1 MNCNYY
7 DSLTTKTAKKKDIFD
22 IYIDICQ
29 GAYQIQ
35 TDFIQKKWEQSL
47 MFGFDENEKSS
58 YQADKK
64 EKLPCVVFSGTF
76 DRYKSIEDQIDSVHS
91 GRMNMDIDLNN
102 KVELEDFEKLV
113 KSGKIPFIEACA
125 KSVSGKF
132 NGSMWINVLI
142 SIPETFDKI
151 SEFLVSKLNLT
162 NENYILKLHTAY
174 YDMFSDML
182 FRELKISAGS
192 TKDVKRLRYLS
203 HDSDIYI
210 NYDAKYLD
218 LKMLEMWYNILPPD
232 KMEEEIN
239 EQFIEENDLYKIALK
254 YAENKVG
261 KCITGNIHNY
271 VLYFC
276 IIANRMGIPEKDA
289 KKFVE
294 EKLKVNITTNCVEY
308 PYKAYKNDFG
318 TFKPKPR
325 PISASGTNN
334 ATERKSETI
343 ENIYFRYLGFTKQS
357 DNVQLFNF
365 YVFGSKTILSLAAS
379 KLNKSNLY
387 TLAPI
392 NYWQTNYPKK
402 NGFDIDAAINHI
414 IENSN
419 RIGYFN
425 PNKIRGRGAWIDKGR
440 IVIHCGSH
448 LLVDNNQFALGD
460 IDTEYWYEL
469 QHPLNLTTANPLT
482 KDESHK
488 ILETIQKLSWV
499 RDVDCIL
506 LGGWVALAPIC
517 GVLNW
522 RPHIWITGGAGSGK
536 SWVNREILQKFTK
549 DISISVQGNTSEA
562 GLREFIGNDAIN
574 VLFDEAEG
582 ENEHAQIQI
591 QKVLQLMRS
600 ASSSDGGVIAKGTGS
615 GAKTYQ
621 IKSCFAFCSIVPQA
635 IHNSDLRRI
644 TILEL
649 KKGKLNNENFIELE
663 KEFRKFATDDFV
675 KRFQSR
681 IINLIPQI
689 LKTIEVFTNVI
700 TEKLSNRAMGDQL
713 GALLGGCWHLS
724 NDSIATVEDVMNLI
738 SEIDFSE
745 EQGLNSVTDEMKCLQ
760 HILSIQIR
768 VDTDHTGQ
776 HTRTVGELL
785 EIQDECIYGE
795 SAIVNSKTAEKVLK
809 RNGIKLEDDFIFINP
824 DSSVLQGYL
833 KNTSWTKNYGQIL
846 SRIKDAEKIK
856 RTYYS
861 TGIYA
866 KAVKIPFKP
875 ILEKY
880 SDI

>member
-7 DSLTTKTAKKKDIFD
+7 DSLTSKTATKKDIFD
-22 IYIDICQ
+22 IYIDISQ
-29 GAYQIQ
+29 GTYQKQ
-35 TDFIQKKWEQSL
+35 TDYIQNKWEQEL
-47 MFGFDENEKSS
+47 QFGFDNNQKTE
-58 YQADKK
+58 YQDDKK
-64 EKLPCVVFSGTF
+64 NMLPCVVFSGCY
-76 DRYKSIEDQIDSVHS
+76 DRYKSIEEQTAVQHS
-91 GRMNMDIDLNN
+91 GRMNMDIDMNNRIELDEFN
-102 KVELEDFEKLV
+102 KVVL
-113 KSGKIPFIEACA
+113 SGRIPFIEACG

-142 SIPETFDKI
+142 ELPKSYNELNEYIIDK
-151 SEFLVSKLNLT
+151 LKLK
-162 NENYILKLHTAY
+162 EDNYISKIHTTY
-174 YDMFSDML
+174 YEFFSDL
-182 FRELKISAGS
+182 LYKELKIVAGN
-192 TKDVKRLRYLS
+192 TKEVKRLRYLS
-203 HDSDIYI
+203 HDSDIFI
-210 NYDAKYLD
+210 NYEAKYLD
-218 LKMLEMWYNILPPD
+218 LKMLETWLKILPT
-232 KMEEEIN
+232 KNMEEEIN
-239 EQFIEENDLYKIALK
+239 NEFAEEDDLFKIAVK

-261 KCITGNIHNY
+261 KCVSGNIHNY
-271 VLYFC
+271 VFYFC
-276 IIANRMGIPEKDA
+276 VITNRMGIPEKDA

-294 EKLKVNITTNCVEY
+294 EKLKVEVKTNCVEF
-308 PYKAYKNDFG
+308 PYKSYKNDFG
-318 TFKPKPR
+318 VFKPKPR
-325 PISASGTNN
+325 PISESGTNS
-334 ATERKSETI
+334 ATERKSETL

-365 YVFGSKTILSLAAS
+365 YVFGSKTILSLPAS

-448 LLVDNNQFALGD
+448 LLVDNKQFALGD

-574 VLFDEAEG
+574 ILFDEAEG

-700 TEKLSNRAMGDQL
+700 TEKLANRAMGDQL

-724 NDSIATVEDVMNLI
+724 NDEIATIDDVLGLI
-738 SEIDFSE
+738 NDIDFSE
-745 EQGLNSVTDEMKCLQ
+745 EQGLNAVTDEIKCLQ

-785 EIQDECIYGE
+785 EIQDECVYGD
-795 SAIVNSKTAEKVLK
+795 SAPVSSRTAEKVLK

-846 SRIKDAEKIK
+846 SRIKDAEKVK

-866 KAVKIPFKP
+866 KAVKIPFK
-875 ILEKY
+875 
-880 SDI
+880 DIIKQE

>member
-1 MNCNYY
+1 MKVNFYENL
-7 DSLTTKTAKKKDIFD
+7 SSKNAKQID
-22 IYIDICQ
+22 IYDVYADIGTGKFESGTNYIHQ
-29 GAYQIQ
+29 
-35 TDFIQKKWEQSL
+35 KWEQAL
-47 MFGFDENEKSS
+47 QFGFDDNEKED
-58 YQADKK
+58 YQKDKK
-64 EKLPCVVFSGTF
+64 NKLSCIVFSGCY
-76 DRYKSIEDQIDSVHS
+76 DRYKSLEEQTDVKHS
-91 GRMNMDIDLNN
+91 GRMNMDIDMNN
-102 KVELEDFEKLV
+102 KLELDEFCNLV
-113 KSGKIPFIEACA
+113 KSNKIPFIEACA
-125 KSVSGKF
+125 KSVSGKY
-132 NGSMWINVLI
+132 NGSLWINLLI
-142 SIPETFDKI
+142 EIPDIFEEINSFLVDKLHLTP
-151 SEFLVSKLNLT
+151 ENYVSKLHST
-162 NENYILKLHTAY
+162 Y
-174 YDMFSDML
+174 YEMVTDLL
-182 FRELKISAGS
+182 FKEFKIVAGK

-210 NYDAKYLD
+210 NYEAKYLD
-218 LKMLEMWYNILPPD
+218 LKLLKAWLNIVPAD
-232 KMEEEIN
+232 KMQEEIENQFEN
-239 EQFIEENDLYKIALK
+239 EDDLFKIAVK

-261 KCITGNIHNY
+261 KCIPGNIHNF
-271 VLYFC
+271 VTYFC
-276 IIANRMGIPEKDA
+276 IITNRMGIPEKDA

-294 EKLKVNITTNCVEY
+294 EKLKVNITTNCVEF
-308 PYKAYKNDFG
+308 PYKAYRNDFG
-318 TFKPKPR
+318 VFKPKPR
-325 PISASGTNN
+325 AVSQTA
-334 ATERKSETI
+334 I
-343 ENIYFRYLGFTKQS
+343 ENPTQRISTSIENTYFKCLGFTKQS
-357 DNVQLFNF
+357 DNIQLFNF
-365 YVFGSKTILSLAAS
+365 YVYASKTIISLPAS
-379 KLNKSNLY
+379 KLNKSNLF

-392 NYWQTNYPKK
+392 NYWETNYAK
-402 NGFDIDAAINHI
+402 NKGKGFEIDGAVNQI
-414 IENSN
+414 IEISN
-419 RIGYFN
+419 RVGYFN

-440 IVIHCGSH
+440 IVIHCGTH
-448 LLVDNNQFALGD
+448 LLVDNKAFELGD

-469 QHPLNLTTANPLT
+469 QHPLNLTTTNPLT
-482 KDESHK
+482 SDESHK
-488 ILETIQKLSWV
+488 ILETLDKLSWV
-499 RDVDCIL
+499 RDIDCLL
-506 LGGWVALAPIC
+506 LGGWIALTPIC

-649 KKGKLNNENFIELE
+649 KKGKLNNDNFIELE
-663 KEFRKFATDDFV
+663 KQFRKYATDEFV

-681 IINLIPQI
+681 IINLIPNI
-689 LKTIEVFTNVI
+689 LKSIEVFTNAI
-700 TEKLSNRAMGDQL
+700 TEKLANRAMGDQL

-724 NDSIATVEDVMNLI
+724 NDSVATIEDVMNLI
-738 SEIDFSE
+738 NDCDFSE
-745 EQGLNSVTDEMKCLQ
+745 EQGLNSVSDEMKCLQ

-785 EIQDECIYGE
+785 EIQDACVFGE
-795 SAIVNSKTAEKVLK
+795 SAVVNSKTAEKVLK

-846 SRIKDAEKIK
+846 SRIKDAEKVK
-856 RTYYS
+856 RTYFS

-866 KAVKIPFKP
+866 KAVKIPYK
-875 ILEKY
+875 
-880 SDI
+880 DIIKQE

>member
-7 DSLTTKTAKKKDIFD
+7 DSLTSKTATKKDIFD
-22 IYIDICQ
+22 IYIDISQ
-29 GAYQIQ
+29 GTYQKQ
-35 TDFIQKKWEQSL
+35 TDYIQNKWEQEL
-47 MFGFDENEKSS
+47 QFGFDDNQKTE
-58 YQADKK
+58 YQDDKK
-64 EKLPCVVFSGTF
+64 KMLPCVVFSGCY
-76 DRYKSIEDQIDSVHS
+76 DRYKSIDEQTSVVHS
-91 GRMNMDIDLNN
+91 GRMNMDIDMNN
-102 KVELEDFEKLV
+102 RIELDEFYKVVL
-113 KSGKIPFIEACA
+113 SGRIPFIEACG

-142 SIPETFDKI
+142 
-151 SEFLVSKLNLT
+151 KLPDSYNDLT
-162 NENYILKLHTAY
+162 EYIIEKLKLTADNYISKIHTAY
-174 YDMFSDML
+174 YDFFSDL
-182 FRELKISAGS
+182 LYKELKIVAGS

-203 HDSDIYI
+203 HDSDIYV
-210 NYDAKYLD
+210 NYEAKYLD
-218 LKMLEMWYNILPPD
+218 LKMLETWLKIIPT
-232 KMEEEIN
+232 KTMEEEIN
-239 EQFIEENDLYKIALK
+239 NEFIEEDDLYKIAVK

-261 KCITGNIHNY
+261 KCVSGNLHNY
-271 VLYFC
+271 VFYFC
-276 IIANRMGIPEKDA
+276 VITNRMGIPEKDA

-294 EKLKVNITTNCVEY
+294 EKLKVEIKTNCVEF
-308 PYKAYKNDFG
+308 PYKAYRNDFG
-318 TFKPKPR
+318 VFKPKPR
-325 PISASGTNN
+325 PISESGTNS

-365 YVFGSKTILSLAAS
+365 YVFGSKTILSLPAS

-402 NGFDIDAAINHI
+402 NGFDIDAAVNHI

-448 LLVDNNQFALGD
+448 LLVDNKQFALGD

-689 LKTIEVFTNVI
+689 LKTIEVFTNAI
-700 TEKLSNRAMGDQL
+700 TEKLANRAMGDQL

-724 NDSIATVEDVMNLI
+724 NDEVATIDDVLALI
-738 SEIDFSE
+738 NDIDFSE
-745 EQGLNSVTDEMKCLQ
+745 EQGLNAVTDEMKCLQ

-785 EIQDECIYGE
+785 EIQDECVYGE
-795 SAIVNSKTAEKVLK
+795 SATVNSKTAEKVLK
-809 RNGIKLEDDFIFINP
+809 RNGIKLEDDYIFINP

-846 SRIKDAEKIK
+846 SRIKDAEKVK

-866 KAVKIPFKP
+866 KAVKIPFK
-875 ILEKY
+875 
-880 SDI
+880 DIIKQE

>member
-7 DSLTTKTAKKKDIFD
+7 DSLTSKTATKKDIFD
-22 IYIDICQ
+22 IYIDISQ
-29 GAYQIQ
+29 GTYQKQ
-35 TDFIQKKWEQSL
+35 TDYIQNKWEQEL
-47 MFGFDENEKSS
+47 QFGFDNNQKTE
-58 YQADKK
+58 YQDDKK
-64 EKLPCVVFSGTF
+64 NMLPCVVFSGCY
-76 DRYKSIEDQIDSVHS
+76 DRYKSIEEQTAVQHS
-91 GRMNMDIDLNN
+91 GRMNMDIDMNNRIELDEFN
-102 KVELEDFEKLV
+102 KVVL
-113 KSGKIPFIEACA
+113 SGRIPFIEACG

-142 SIPETFDKI
+142 ELPESYNDLTEYIIDK
-151 SEFLVSKLNLT
+151 LKLK
-162 NENYILKLHTAY
+162 EDNYISKIHTTY
-174 YDMFSDML
+174 YEFFSDL
-182 FRELKISAGS
+182 LYKELKIVAGN
-192 TKDVKRLRYLS
+192 TKEVKRLRYLS
-203 HDSDIYI
+203 HDSDIFI
-210 NYDAKYLD
+210 NYEAKYLD
-218 LKMLEMWYNILPPD
+218 LKMLETWLKILPT
-232 KMEEEIN
+232 KNMEEEIN
-239 EQFIEENDLYKIALK
+239 NEFAEEDDLFKIAVK

-261 KCITGNIHNY
+261 KGVPGNIHNY
-271 VLYFC
+271 VFYFC
-276 IIANRMGIPEKDA
+276 VIANRMGIPEKDA

-294 EKLKVNITTNCVEY
+294 EKLKVEVKTNCVEF
-308 PYKAYKNDFG
+308 PYKSYRNDFG
-318 TFKPKPR
+318 VFKPKPR
-325 PISASGTNN
+325 PISESGTNS
-334 ATERKSETI
+334 ATERKSETL

-365 YVFGSKTILSLAAS
+365 YVFGSKTILSLPAS

-402 NGFDIDAAINHI
+402 NGFDIDAAVNHI

-448 LLVDNNQFALGD
+448 LLVDNKQFAFGD

-469 QHPLNLTTANPLT
+469 QHPLNLTTSNPLT

-700 TEKLSNRAMGDQL
+700 TEKLANRAMGDQL

-724 NDSIATVEDVMNLI
+724 NDEIATIDDVIGLI
-738 SEIDFSE
+738 NDIDFSE
-745 EQGLNSVTDEMKCLQ
+745 EQGLNAVTDEIKCLQ

-785 EIQDECIYGE
+785 EIQDECVYGD
-795 SAIVNSKTAEKVLK
+795 SAPVSSRTAEKVLK

-846 SRIKDAEKIK
+846 SRIKDAEKVK

-866 KAVKIPFKP
+866 KAVKIPFK
-875 ILEKY
+875 
-880 SDI
+880 DIIKQE

>member
-1 MNCNYY
+1 MKVNFY
-7 DSLTTKTAKKKDIFD
+7 DNLSSKNAKQID
-22 IYIDICQ
+22 IYDVYADI
-29 GAYQIQ
+29 G
-35 TDFIQKKWEQSL
+35 TDKFKSGTNYIHQKWEQAL
-47 MFGFDENEKSS
+47 QFGFDDNEKED
-58 YQADKK
+58 YQKDKK
-64 EKLPCVVFSGTF
+64 NKLSCIVFSGCY
-76 DRYKSIEDQIDSVHS
+76 DRYKSLEEQTDVKHS
-91 GRMNMDIDLNN
+91 GRMNMDIDMNN
-102 KVELEDFEKLV
+102 KLELDEFCNLV
-113 KSGKIPFIEACA
+113 KSNKIPFIEACA
-125 KSVSGKF
+125 KSVSGKY
-132 NGSMWINVLI
+132 NGSLWINLLI
-142 SIPETFDKI
+142 QIPDSLDSIDSFLVDKLHLTPENY
-151 SEFLVSKLNLT
+151 VSKLHST
-162 NENYILKLHTAY
+162 Y
-174 YDMFSDML
+174 YEMVTDLL
-182 FRELKISAGS
+182 FKEFKIVAGK

-210 NYDAKYLD
+210 NYEAKYLD
-218 LKMLEMWYNILPPD
+218 LKLLKAWLNIVPAD
-232 KMEEEIN
+232 KMQEEIENQFEN
-239 EQFIEENDLYKIALK
+239 EDDLFKIAVK

-261 KCITGNIHNY
+261 KCIPGNIHNF
-271 VLYFC
+271 VTYFC
-276 IIANRMGIPEKDA
+276 IITNRMGIPEKDA

-294 EKLKVNITTNCVEY
+294 EKLKVNITTNCVEF
-308 PYKAYKNDFG
+308 PYKAYRNDFG
-318 TFKPKPR
+318 VFKPKPR
-325 PISASGTNN
+325 AVSQTA
-334 ATERKSETI
+334 I
-343 ENIYFRYLGFTKQS
+343 ENPTQRISTSIENTYFKCLGFTKQS
-357 DNVQLFNF
+357 DNIQLFNF
-365 YVFGSKTILSLAAS
+365 YVYASKTIISLPAS
-379 KLNKSNLY
+379 KLNKSNLF

-392 NYWQTNYPKK
+392 NYWETNYAK
-402 NGFDIDAAINHI
+402 NKGKGFEIDGAVNQI
-414 IENSN
+414 IEISN
-419 RIGYFN
+419 RVGYFN

-440 IVIHCGSH
+440 IVIHCGTH
-448 LLVDNNQFALGD
+448 LLVDNKAFELGD

-469 QHPLNLTTANPLT
+469 QHPLNLTTTNPLT
-482 KDESHK
+482 SDESHK
-488 ILETIQKLSWV
+488 ILETLDKLSWV
-499 RDVDCIL
+499 RDIDCLL
-506 LGGWVALAPIC
+506 LGGWIALTPIC

-649 KKGKLNNENFIELE
+649 KKGKLNNDNFIELE
-663 KEFRKFATDDFV
+663 KQFRKYATDEFV

-681 IINLIPQI
+681 IINLIPNI
-689 LKTIEVFTNVI
+689 LKSIEVFTNAI
-700 TEKLSNRAMGDQL
+700 TEKLANRAMGDQL

-724 NDSIATVEDVMNLI
+724 NDSVATIEDVMNLI
-738 SEIDFSE
+738 NDCDFSE
-745 EQGLNSVTDEMKCLQ
+745 EQGLNSVSDEMKCLQ

-785 EIQDECIYGE
+785 EIQDACVFGE
-795 SAIVNSKTAEKVLK
+795 SAVVNSKTAEKVLK
-809 RNGIKLEDDFIFINP
+809 RNGIKLEDDYIFINP

-846 SRIKDAEKIK
+846 SRIKDAEKVK
-856 RTYYS
+856 RTYFS

-866 KAVKIPFKP
+866 KAVKIPYK
-875 ILEKY
+875 
-880 SDI
+880 DIIKQE

>member
-7 DSLTTKTAKKKDIFD
+7 DSLTSKTATKKDIFD
-22 IYIDICQ
+22 IYIDISQ
-29 GAYQIQ
+29 GTYQKQ
-35 TDFIQKKWEQSL
+35 TDYIQNKWEQEL
-47 MFGFDENEKSS
+47 QFGFDNNQKTE
-58 YQADKK
+58 YQDDKK
-64 EKLPCVVFSGTF
+64 NMLPCVVFSGCY
-76 DRYKSIEDQIDSVHS
+76 DRYKSIEEQTSVQHS
-91 GRMNMDIDLNN
+91 GRMNMDIDMNNRIELDEFN
-102 KVELEDFEKLV
+102 KVVL
-113 KSGKIPFIEACA
+113 SGRIPFIEACG

-142 SIPETFDKI
+142 ELPESYNHLTEYIIDK
-151 SEFLVSKLNLT
+151 LKLK
-162 NENYILKLHTAY
+162 EDNYISKIHTTY
-174 YDMFSDML
+174 YEFFSDL
-182 FRELKISAGS
+182 LYKELKIVAGN
-192 TKDVKRLRYLS
+192 TKEVKRLRYLS
-203 HDSDIYI
+203 HDSDIFI
-210 NYDAKYLD
+210 NYEAKYLD
-218 LKMLEMWYNILPPD
+218 LKMLETWLKILPT
-232 KMEEEIN
+232 KNMEEEIN
-239 EQFIEENDLYKIALK
+239 NEFAEEDDLFKIAVK

-261 KCITGNIHNY
+261 KCVSGNIHNY
-271 VLYFC
+271 VFYFC
-276 IIANRMGIPEKDA
+276 VITNRMGIPEKDA

-294 EKLKVNITTNCVEY
+294 EKLKVEVKTNCVEF
-308 PYKAYKNDFG
+308 PYKSYRNDFG
-318 TFKPKPR
+318 VFKPKPR
-325 PISASGTNN
+325 PISESGTNS
-334 ATERKSETI
+334 ATERKSETL

-365 YVFGSKTILSLAAS
+365 YVFGSKTILSLPAS

-402 NGFDIDAAINHI
+402 NGFDIDAAVNHI

-448 LLVDNNQFALGD
+448 LLVDNKQFALGD

-469 QHPLNLTTANPLT
+469 QHPLNLTTSNPLT
-482 KDESHK
+482 NDESHK

-700 TEKLSNRAMGDQL
+700 TEKLANRAMGDQL

-724 NDSIATVEDVMNLI
+724 NDEIATIDDVIGLI
-738 SEIDFSE
+738 NDIDFSE
-745 EQGLNSVTDEMKCLQ
+745 EQGLNAVTDEIKCLQ

-785 EIQDECIYGE
+785 EIQDECVYGD
-795 SAIVNSKTAEKVLK
+795 SAPVSSRTAEKVLK

-846 SRIKDAEKIK
+846 SRIKDAEKVK

-866 KAVKIPFKP
+866 KAVKIPFK
-875 ILEKY
+875 
-880 SDI
+880 DIIKQE

>member
-7 DSLTTKTAKKKDIFD
+7 DSLTSKTATKKDIFD
-22 IYIDICQ
+22 IYIDISQ
-29 GAYQIQ
+29 GTYQKQ
-35 TDFIQKKWEQSL
+35 TDYIQNKWEQEL
-47 MFGFDENEKSS
+47 QFGFDDNQKTE
-58 YQADKK
+58 YQDDKK
-64 EKLPCVVFSGTF
+64 KMLPCVVFSGCY
-76 DRYKSIEDQIDSVHS
+76 DRYKSIEEQTSVQHS
-91 GRMNMDIDLNN
+91 GRMNMDIDMNNRIELDEFN
-102 KVELEDFEKLV
+102 KVVL
-113 KSGKIPFIEACA
+113 SGRIPFIEACG

-142 SIPETFDKI
+142 
-151 SEFLVSKLNLT
+151 EFPKSYNHLTEYIIEKLKLK
-162 NENYILKLHTAY
+162 EDNYISKIHTTY
-174 YDMFSDML
+174 YEFFSDL
-182 FRELKISAGS
+182 LYKELKIVAGN
-192 TKDVKRLRYLS
+192 TKEVKRLRYLS
-203 HDSDIYI
+203 HDSDIFI
-210 NYDAKYLD
+210 NYEAKYLD
-218 LKMLEMWYNILPPD
+218 LKMLETWLKILPT
-232 KMEEEIN
+232 KNMEEEIN
-239 EQFIEENDLYKIALK
+239 NEFAEEDDLFKIAVK

-261 KCITGNIHNY
+261 KCVSGNIHNY
-271 VLYFC
+271 VFYFC
-276 IIANRMGIPEKDA
+276 VITNRMGIPEKDA

-294 EKLKVNITTNCVEY
+294 EKLKVDVKTNCVEF
-308 PYKAYKNDFG
+308 PYKSYRNDFG
-318 TFKPKPR
+318 VFKPKPR
-325 PISASGTNN
+325 PISESGTNS
-334 ATERKSETI
+334 ATERKSETL

-365 YVFGSKTILSLAAS
+365 YVFGSKTILSLPAS

-402 NGFDIDAAINHI
+402 NGFDIDAAVNHI

-440 IVIHCGSH
+440 IFIHCGSH
-448 LLVDNNQFALGD
+448 LLVDNKQFALGD

-700 TEKLSNRAMGDQL
+700 TEKLANRAMGDQL

-724 NDSIATVEDVMNLI
+724 NDEIATIDDVLGLI
-738 SEIDFSE
+738 NDIDFSE
-745 EQGLNSVTDEMKCLQ
+745 EQGLNAVTDEIKCLQ

-785 EIQDECIYGE
+785 EIQDECVYGD
-795 SAIVNSKTAEKVLK
+795 SAPVSSRTAEKVLK

-846 SRIKDAEKIK
+846 SRIKDAEKVK

-866 KAVKIPFKP
+866 KAVKIPFK
-875 ILEKY
+875 
-880 SDI
+880 DIIKQE